1 MEQKLS
7 IGGRVQL
14 NRFCRQYLQLQLE
27 LDYPAEEYLRKDA
40 FQEAIYYTVFD
51 ESVIEHPPPPR
62 YQLKVLKEL
71 VKRIEQSIQDWEED
85 GISDNL
91 MNHLSTLLSS
101 PLPSEAASTQQKSY
115 VTYTLSSLLPSFSN
129 IKSLLP
135 TSPRSPEITP
145 PTTPTS
151 TSSTLVP
158 PTITLLESRN
168 LLSASGTTG
177 LKTWE
182 ASLHLSQYLIS
193 LSLSLSHSNSQ
204 PLIPSK
210 RILELGSGTGFLSI
224 LCSKYLGAEYVLCTD
239 GSSDVVSCLSDN
251 FALNSLNESSKIDGG
266 VYIWG
271 EDEDPV
277 LDGGKGRGE
286 TGMRMLDEDVVI
298 AADVTYDAAGIPALV
313 STFQNVFARNP
324 AVKVLVAATV
334 RNERTFKGFLG
345 TCEGCGLRVEEIE
358 FPVVGGRQQEGPF
371 YDDGVEIKICEVKL
385 GGRC

>member
-1 MEQKLS
+1 MQQNLS

-27 LDYPAEEYLRKDA
+27 LDYPHAEYLRKDA
-40 FQEAIYYTVFD
+40 FQEAIYSTVFD
-51 ESVIEHPPPPR
+51 ESVIEHAPPAR
-62 YQLKVLKEL
+62 YQLKVLKKL
-71 VKRIEQSIQDWEED
+71 VKNIEQSIQDWEED

-129 IKSLLP
+129 FKSP
-135 TSPRSPEITP
+135 PPASPRSPEITP

-151 TSSTLVP
+151 TSTLV
-158 PTITLLESRN
+158 PTITLLESRS

-193 LSLSLSHSNSQ
+193 T

-210 RILELGSGTGFLSI
+210 RILELGSGTASYP
-224 LCSKYLGAEYVLCTD
+224 SYVPNT
-239 GSSDVVSCLSDN
+239 S
-251 FALNSLNESSKIDGG
+251 ALHTYYAQTGHQTSLNDSSKIDGR

-271 EDEDPV
+271 EDPV
-277 LDGGKGRGE
+277 LDGGGDRAEMEKG
-286 TGMRMLDEDVVI
+286 MLDVDVVI

-313 STFQNVFARNP
+313 STFQNVFAKNP
-324 AVKVLVAATV
+324 AVKILVAATV
-334 RNERTFKGFLG
+334 RNERTFAGFLG
-345 TCEGCGLRVEEIE
+345 TCKEYGLGFEEVD
-358 FPVVGGRQQEGPF
+358 FPVVGEREQEGPF
-371 YDDGVEIKICEVKL
+371 YDDGVEIKICELKS
-385 GGRC
+385 GGLD

>member
-1 MEQKLS
+1 MEQNLS

-27 LDYPAEEYLRKDA
+27 LDYPAEEYLRKDV
-40 FQEAIYYTVFD
+40 FQEAIYCTVFD

-129 IKSLLP
+129 IKSLP
-135 TSPRSPEITP
+135 RTTYPRSPEITP

-158 PTITLLESRN
+158 PTITLFESRN

-193 LSLSLSHSNSQ
+193 LSHSQ
-204 PLIPSK
+204 PLIQSK
-210 RILELGSGTGFLSI
+210 RILELGSGTGFLAI
-224 LCSKYLGAEYVLCTD
+224 LCSKYLSAKHVLCTD
-239 GSSDVVSCLSDN
+239 GSPDVVSCLSEN
-251 FALNSLNESSKIDGG
+251 FALNSLNDSSKINGA

-271 EDEDPV
+271 EGEDPV
-277 LDGGKGRGE
+277 LDSGKDKGAMGL
-286 TGMRMLDEDVVI
+286 LDVDVVI

-313 STFQNVFARNP
+313 STFRNAFARNP
-324 AVKVLVAATV
+324 AVKILVAATV
-334 RNERTFKGFLG
+334 RNERTFRGFLG
-345 TCEGCGLRVEEIE
+345 TCEGCGLRVEEVE
-358 FPVVGGRQQEGPF
+358 FPVVGAREQEGPF
-371 YDDGVEIKICEVKL
+371 YDDWVEIKICEVKL
-385 GGRC
+385 EGVVEITM